1 MVEHTPQ
8 PLTPAQAKARLR
20 VAADRISPG
29 YWMRRHPWRLLL
41 LAWGSGFIAG
51 HLRLPPAPA
60 ARTGRLLLAL
70 LFQNLFAR
78 QARTTCRK
86 S

>member
-20 VAADRISPG
+20 AAATRATPG
-29 YWMRRHPWRLLL
+29 YWLHRHPWRLLL
-41 LAWGSGFIAG
+41 LAWGCGFIAG
-51 HLRLPPAPA
+51 HLRLPPAVA
-60 ARTGRLLLAL
+60 ARTGRLLLAS

-78 QARTTCRK
+78 QVRTACRK
-86 S
+86 P